1 VNPLAQEAVT
11 KTVIEKAELLFPWL
25 EALAAAEIQTFYT
38 DFFAAIEQAIQ
49 SGDWSGVQNT
59 IEEWQATAEVLAD
72 SALSAALSQ
81 STEAGDWDDWE
92 DVSAAL
98 HHQD

>member
-1 VNPLAQEAVT
+1 MNALAQEAVT
-11 KTVIEKAELLFPWL
+11 RTVIEKAELLFPWL
-25 EALAAAEIQTFYT
+25 KALAATEIQTFYT

-49 SGDWSGVQNT
+49 SGDWSGVQTT

-72 SALSAALSQ
+72 SALTATLSQ
-81 STEAGDWDDWE
+81 PLAAGAWDDWE
-92 DVSAAL
+92 HISAAL

>member
-1 VNPLAQEAVT
+1 MNPLAQEAVT
-11 KTVIEKAELLFPWL
+11 RTVIEKAELLFPWL
-25 EALAAAEIQTFYT
+25 EALAADEIQAFYI

-49 SGDWSGVQNT
+49 SGDWSGVQTT

-72 SALSAALSQ
+72 SALSATLSQ
-81 STEAGDWDDWE
+81 PIEASDWDDWE